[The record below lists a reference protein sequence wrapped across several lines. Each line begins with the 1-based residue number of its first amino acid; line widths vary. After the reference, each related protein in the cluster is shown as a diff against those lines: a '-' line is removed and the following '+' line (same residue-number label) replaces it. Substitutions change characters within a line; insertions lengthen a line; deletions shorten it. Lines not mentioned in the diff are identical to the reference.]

1 MRSHVVRG
9 LLAGLLLFSVA
20 PATAQLF
27 RAYLA
32 LDGLDTNPCTLQQPC
47 RLLPAAVNAVAGGG
61 EIWMLDSAN
70 YNAGPV
76 AITKSVTIL
85 AVPGALGSVVA
96 LGGAAV
102 VIATPGVNVALRNV
116 HIRPFPGNEAQLGI
130 HMSDGARLMLD
141 GCVVEGF
148 EGGGGHGLV
157 VLALVQS
164 VSAVLESAGN
174 NILRDNASNSSGT
187 VTTVPGTL

>member
-1 MRSHVVRG
+1 
-9 LLAGLLLFSVA
+9 
-20 PATAQLF
+20 
-27 RAYLA
+27 
-32 LDGLDTNPCTLQQPC
+32 
-47 RLLPAAVNAVAGGG
+47 
-61 EIWMLDSAN
+61 
-70 YNAGPV
+70 
-76 AITKSVTIL
+76 
-85 AVPGALGSVVA
+85 
-96 LGGAAV
+96 
-102 VIATPGVNVALRNV
+102 
-116 HIRPFPGNEAQLGI
+116 
-130 HMSDGARLMLD
+130 MSDGARLMLD